1 MLSSVFTSH
10 QSFTSNIVSLVK
22 PLQITLELGLWST
35 TDDVEHWL
43 LFATP
48 SLVSHCKVPRAFV
61 WQDVQQS
68 WLVQKW
74 FTCDF
79 VADWFFWLQHH
90 SLQIQKLF
98 YTICALEL
106 SVTVTLLPLYFCL
119 FLLYECFYATNPAS
133 WLPQSNKCYVKN
145 VIFNPVCNHPAPD
158 WWCLCAEGEACM
170 MEDSCL
176 EARHTNTHTTILR
189 PFSGTSSVRR
199 CQKRTS
205 GHSAR
210 EN

>member
-1 MLSSVFTSH
+1 MKLSWVVVVMGIHEPSVIHEQHRQSSEAAADHPRAWSVVSNWRCGALVVFT
-10 QSFTSNIVSLVK
+10 
-22 PLQITLELGLWST
+22 
-35 TDDVEHWL
+35 
-43 LFATP
+43 TP

-74 FTCDF
+74 FTCDV

-90 SLQIQKLF
+90 SLQ
-98 YTICALEL
+98 
-106 SVTVTLLPLYFCL
+106 
-119 FLLYECFYATNPAS
+119 
-133 WLPQSNKCYVKN
+133 KN
-145 VIFNPVCNHPAPD
+145 VILNPVCNHPAPD
-158 WWCLCAEGEACM
+158 SWCLCAEGEACM

-176 EARHTNTHTTILR
+176 EARHTHTHTTILR
-189 PFSGTSSVRR
+189 PFSGTTSVSR